1 MALLGCGEL
10 RIATGERIT
19 SCIDGENDEIDEIT
33 ALQSTQGVVYYVG
46 LQTPLSEVMEACGSS
61 DASSFKIDL
70 NFEYF
75 PPTEAQKA
83 IDDVIEAL
91 YNEDIMPLRKYQ
103 EELAEPAYNGYN
115 TVVCAPT
122 GSGKTV
128 VAASVIRQH
137 LLQGLLSG
145 EKRKVCFFVTNT
157 TFLEQQA
164 ELMRNFLRNRWKVI
178 ALSGATAGE
187 APLLLTLSDN
197 DVIVITPQLIVNL
210 LETQNTQDDL
220 MKFSLTMFSLLVF
233 DEAHHANLNHPY
245 NGVVYYVGLQTPL
258 SEVMEACGSSDASS
272 FKIDLN
278 FEYFPPTEAQK
289 AIDDVIEALYNED
302 IMPLRKYQEE
312 LAEPAYNGYNTVVCA
327 PTGSGK
333 TVVAASVIRQ
343 HLLQGLLSGEKRKVC
358 FFVTNTTFLEQQ
370 AELMRN
376 FLRNRWKVIAL
387 SGATAG
393 EAPLL
398 LTLSDNDV
406 IVITPQLIVNLLETQ
421 NTQDDLMK
429 FSLTMFSLLVFDEA
443 HHANLNHPYNE
454 ILFAYHSMKRT
465 GALPHSERLPQVI
478 GLTASLGVHGAQNE
492 GEARCHI
499 IRMCANLDVQ
509 KLSRVRFNTSEL
521 LRYSTIAVDES
532 RFVESAHRSTPFY
545 RAVDRLMES
554 FENRFLTALFMGDN
568 MMPTLGDPKNF
579 NPPKERDIQAYQNW
593 FENLLSRSIP
603 VMDIGRQERICIVE
617 CLQYIKV
624 FYLTLQLCAHFPC
637 DVAQCFL
644 REELEELGRSASLEI
659 RQIINESRVLE
670 PLAENKCVNA
680 LYEILL
686 KEVRS
691 EFVNNPDGRAI
702 VFVRTRDFAFRLR
715 DAMNADDVLRGNNIR
730 SEVMTGINVSAEEGG
745 QNANVQRDKL
755 NQFANGEV
763 KVLCATSVAEEGI
776 DIKKCTLVISYNYT
790 TNEIAHVQ
798 RRGRGRA
805 ERSRYLLLTHDR
817 KLAKRDEQNIMR
829 EKLMNMALDRIDS
842 MPEVWFRQQVDD
854 CIRKINEERI
864 RAKLSRPMEQKAIDT
879 NEVDDCIRKINE
891 ERIRAKLSR
900 PMEQKAIDTNE
911 VYDLRCRKC
920 DVLICTSE
928 SVATDS
934 KNTHYFCV
942 DPEIWKRVVCCI
954 EFPKQKKAEETP
966 FVGVGSHHCANRSCN
981 EHWGRIVREKKI
993 ALPVLRPGA
1002 FVLVSPRKQ
1011 RIAVSEWKQVKEHFS
1026 PREIDSHDYVVMS
1039 NALQRPNCACRGS
1052 NG

>member
-1 MALLGCGEL
+1 MGQ
-10 RIATGERIT
+10 RICNLAAIV
-19 SCIDGENDEIDEIT
+19 
-33 ALQSTQGVVYYVG
+33 GVVYYVG

-145 EKRKVCFFVTNT
+145 EKRKSVYRKAAVIIIGSQNFSDMPSEFCWQRICFVQHKFMVSSALHRMKLVAHR
-157 TFLEQQA
+157 LE
-164 ELMRNFLRNRWKVI
+164 
-178 ALSGATAGE
+178 
-187 APLLLTLSDN
+187 
-197 DVIVITPQLIVNL
+197 
-210 LETQNTQDDL
+210 
-220 MKFSLTMFSLLVF
+220 
-233 DEAHHANLNHPY
+233 
-245 NGVVYYVGLQTPL
+245 
-258 SEVMEACGSSDASS
+258 
-272 FKIDLN
+272 
-278 FEYFPPTEAQK
+278 EYFFK
-289 AIDDVIEALYNED
+289 VAL
-302 IMPLRKYQEE
+302 
-312 LAEPAYNGYNTVVCA
+312 
-327 PTGSGK
+327 
-333 TVVAASVIRQ
+333 
-343 HLLQGLLSGEKRKVC
+343 HLLNDWTQVC

-454 ILFAYHSMKRT
+454 FDDAKFFCFFPIMTLWAVENGYV
-465 GALPHSERLPQVI
+465 LQIVQVI

-521 LRYSTIAVDES
+521 LRYSTIAVD
-532 RFVESAHRSTPFY
+532 
-545 RAVDRLMES
+545 
-554 FENRFLTALFMGDN
+554 
-568 MMPTLGDPKNF
+568 GDPKNF

-879 NEVDDCIRKINE
+879 NEV
-891 ERIRAKLSR
+891 
-900 PMEQKAIDTNE
+900 
-911 VYDLRCRKC
+911 YDLRCRKC

-993 ALPVLRPGA
+993 ALPVLRPGGA
-1002 FVLVSPRKQ
+1002 FCSIYLYIS
-1011 RIAVSEWKQVKEHFS
+1011 
-1026 PREIDSHDYVVMS
+1026 
-1039 NALQRPNCACRGS
+1039 
-1052 NG
+1052 